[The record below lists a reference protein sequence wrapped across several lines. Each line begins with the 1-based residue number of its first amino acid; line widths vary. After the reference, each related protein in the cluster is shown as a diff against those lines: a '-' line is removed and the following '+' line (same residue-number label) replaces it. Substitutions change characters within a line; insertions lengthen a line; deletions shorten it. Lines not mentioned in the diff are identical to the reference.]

1 MSKYF
6 KNIHSV
12 YLMTML
18 LFIIAAFIIDT
29 PIALFEGMVAIL
41 LSPDILVTDYIQVG
55 GLGAAILNSALTSLT
70 ALAMLLIFK
79 HDPKSATI
87 SNLWLITG
95 FAFLGKNPLN
105 VLPIFLGCWLFAK
118 FMKRDFNTSI
128 LTALVAASLSP
139 VVTQKLFIGTESL
152 FINIGLAILA
162 GVVVGFIFDPMAK
175 NIFKVHD
182 GYNLYNG
189 GLTAGLLAIIIV
201 SVFGSYGIFYEMNY
215 MWSSGNNIPI
225 SIFLVAIS
233 LWLMFVGFYGN
244 RNFSKVFKSIFSL
257 RKHQNDYYS
266 VVGSL
271 SYVNMGLLGLLC
283 VAVSLIFDIQL
294 SGLALGAIVSVIGFG
309 ANGKQLF
316 STVSLMLGVF
326 LATLISPLSMRD
338 PSVIVAFFFA
348 ACLSP
353 IPAKFG
359 FHWGIIAGMLHIHL
373 ATSLAVMTGGVN
385 LYNSGVAA
393 GFVTILLLPIIRA
406 IDERKSANQ

>member
-1 MSKYF
+1 
-6 KNIHSV
+6 
-12 YLMTML
+12 MTML
-18 LFIIAAFIIDT
+18 LFIVAAFIIDT
-29 PIALFEGMVAIL
+29 PVSLFEGMVAIL
-41 LSPDILVTDYIQVG
+41 LSPDILVTDYIYVG

-70 ALAMLLIFK
+70 ALAMLRIFK

-87 SNLWLITG
+87 SNLWLVTG

-105 VLPIFLGCWLFAK
+105 VLPIFFGCWLFAK
-118 FMKRDFNTSI
+118 FMRRDFNTSI

-152 FINIGLAILA
+152 FIDIGLAIFA
-162 GVVVGFIFDPMAK
+162 GVVIGFIFDPMAR

-233 LWLMFVGFYGN
+233 LWLVFVGLYDN
-244 RNFSKVFKSIFSL
+244 RNLREVFKNIFSL

-266 VVGSL
+266 VVGSS
-271 SYVNMGLLGLLC
+271 SYVNMGLLGFLC

-316 STVSLMLGVF
+316 STTSLMLGVF
-326 LATLISPLSMRD
+326 LATLISPLSMQD

-359 FHWGIIAGMLHIHL
+359 FHWGIIAGVFHIHL

-406 IDERKSANQ
+406 IDERKSERLK